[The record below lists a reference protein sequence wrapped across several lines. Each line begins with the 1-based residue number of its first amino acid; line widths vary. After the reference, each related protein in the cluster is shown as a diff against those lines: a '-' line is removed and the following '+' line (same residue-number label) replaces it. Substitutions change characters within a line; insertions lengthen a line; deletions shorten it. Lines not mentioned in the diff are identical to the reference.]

1 MIRVTQNL
9 VLLLFVLLA
18 VTGCKFFE
26 VQSEY
31 QYAKPGYFGAAART
45 KATQGKHGQPAAN
58 AAGLPLSDWS
68 APSY

>member
-31 QYAKPGYFGAAART
+31 QYAKPGYFGTAART
-45 KATQGKHGQPAAN
+45 KATQGTHAQPAAN
-58 AAGLPLSDWS
+58 ATRLSFSDWS

>member
-1 MIRVTQNL
+1 
-9 VLLLFVLLA
+9 LFVLLA
-18 VTGCKFFE
+18 VTGCKYFE

-45 KATQGKHGQPAAN
+45 KATQGQHAQPAGN
-58 AAGLPLSDWS
+58 AARLSFSDWS

>member
-1 MIRVTQNL
+1 MIRVTKTL

-26 VQSEY
+26 VQSEN
-31 QYAKPGYFGAAART
+31 QYAHPGYLGAARI
-45 KATQGKHGQPAAN
+45 KAAQGKHARPAAN
-58 AAGLPLSDWS
+58 AARLPLSDWS

>member
-31 QYAKPGYFGAAART
+31 QHANPGYFGAVRT
-45 KATQGKHGQPAAN
+45 KATQGKHAQPAAN

>member
-31 QYAKPGYFGAAART
+31 QHAKPGYFSAAART
-45 KATQGKHGQPAAN
+45 KATQGKHAQPAAD
-58 AAGLPLSDWS
+58 ASRLPFSDWS